1 MQNILRENKVALALD
16 MFAIGRIARVETRIA
31 AQARDGEVT
40 WTD

>member
-1 MQNILRENKVALALD
+1 MQNILRESKVAPALN
-16 MFAIGRIARVETRIA
+16 MLESGRVARVETRIA